1 MISRRKHDKSG
12 GHTYVDPSLELNLG
26 LWSLFAGASV
36 FLALRTWIKVTR
48 RHGLW
53 WDDYILLVAWVI
65 LAANNALITVEYATG
80 YVTDTWDDRMHILIN
95 ITSCG
100 TLVNQALTKTA
111 FAVTLLKLTKNW
123 SQWILW
129 YCIVSMNL
137 YMAAK
142 VILQWA
148 KVCNKPSY
156 DVWYRLPFCIDWHF
170 RDNFKEGG
178 NVYNIIMDFV
188 LAVFPWVITWK
199 LGMRKMEKIGLCIA
213 MSLGMIVA
221 IISAVRTSWKDVG
234 NKKDEWYFWRNA
246 HSNIWYSSEI
256 VGTIIVQCI
265 PVLRP
270 LLRDLKTSL
279 TSKKLASIAE
289 GGKPTGR
296 GRTPSMFGF
305 GFGPGPT
312 IGTGKSTHNTHI
324 YSDARTAVDSKSEG
338 CSDSWDSQG
347 IYQKR
352 EFEMTTM
359 EVKAANMN
367 NTNTTTTTTTTNNN
381 NSSDNIV

>member
-12 GHTYVDPSLELNLG
+12 HGYVDPSLELNLG

-65 LAANNALITVEYATG
+65 LAANNALITVEFATG

-95 ITSCG
+95 VTSCG

-123 SQWILW
+123 GKWILW

-142 VILQWA
+142 VFLQWA
-148 KVCNKPSY
+148 KVCNKSSY

-178 NVYNIIMDFV
+178 NIYNIIMDFV
-188 LAVFPWVITWK
+188 LAVFPWAITWK
-199 LGMRKMEKIGLCIA
+199 LDMRKVEKIGLCIA

-221 IISAVRTSWKDVG
+221 VISAVRTGWKDDG
-234 NKKDEWYFWRNA
+234 NEKDEWYFWRNA

-270 LLRDLKTSL
+270 LLRDFKTSL
-279 TSKKLASIAE
+279 TSKKLASIKE
-289 GGKPTGR
+289 GGNTTRCSRYVILSPNNTPKDLTTPLEYPPCSVSALVPAQPSAQESQHTTRSSTPTPAAPST
-296 GRTPSMFGF
+296 TP
-305 GFGPGPT
+305 
-312 IGTGKSTHNTHI
+312 K
-324 YSDARTAVDSKSEG
+324 A
-338 CSDSWDSQG
+338 
-347 IYQKR
+347 
-352 EFEMTTM
+352 
-359 EVKAANMN
+359 KAAQILG
-367 NTNTTTTTTTTNNN
+367 THKASTR
-381 NSSDNIV
+381 SASLK